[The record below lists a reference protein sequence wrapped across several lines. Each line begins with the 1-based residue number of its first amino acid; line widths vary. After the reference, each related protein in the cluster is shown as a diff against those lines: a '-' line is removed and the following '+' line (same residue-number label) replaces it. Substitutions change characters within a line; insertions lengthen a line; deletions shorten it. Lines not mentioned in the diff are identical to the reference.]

1 LKLKKDIGI
10 YTKQMK
16 KDKFEKQLK
25 IKLLREAKEKIQK
38 IDLNNL

>member
-1 LKLKKDIGI
+1 
-10 YTKQMK
+10 MK